1 MIASLRGV
9 VADIAGP
16 EVVVEVQGIGY
27 LLTVPDRSAM
37 RLSVGEEL
45 HLHTA
50 MVVRDDHVA
59 IFGFETRE
67 ELGLF
72 ALLRSV
78 NGVGPKMALAVL
90 GQMTPGAIHDAV
102 RSENDAAFRAVSG
115 VGAKTAK
122 LIVLSLQG
130 AFDHL
135 PRTAGETSTTSDV
148 SEVLKAS
155 VVQALVG
162 LGWTEKIAR
171 SGVEQV
177 LEAGSGEAVDASTL
191 LRDALSIL
199 GPQTNREPRR

>member
-9 VADIAGP
+9 VVDIAGP

-27 LLTVPDRSAM
+27 LITVPDRSAL

-59 IFGFETRE
+59 IFGFESRE

-102 RSENDAAFRAVSG
+102 LTENDAAFRAVSG

-135 PRTAGETSTTSDV
+135 PRTGGEHSTAPDV

-162 LGWTEKIAR
+162 LGWSEKIAR
-171 SGVEQV
+171 GGVEQV
-177 LEAGSGEAVDASTL
+177 LEAGSGEPVDASTL
-191 LRDALSIL
+191 LREALSIL

>member
-27 LLTVPDRSAM
+27 LVTVPDRSAL
-37 RLSVGEEL
+37 RFSVGEEL

-72 ALLRSV
+72 GLLRSV

-90 GQMTPGAIHDAV
+90 GHMTPGAIHDAV
-102 RSENDAAFRAVSG
+102 LTENDAAFRAVSG

-135 PRTAGETSTTSDV
+135 PTTAGEAPVVADI
-148 SEVLKAS
+148 SEVVRAS

-162 LGWTEKIAR
+162 LGWSEKIAR
-171 SGVEQV
+171 GGVEQV
-177 LEAGSGEAVDASTL
+177 LEAASGEPVDASTL
-191 LRDALSIL
+191 LREALSIL

>member
-27 LLTVPDRSAM
+27 LVTVPDRSAL
-37 RLSVGEEL
+37 RFSVGEEL

-50 MVVRDDHVA
+50 MVVRDDYVA

-72 ALLRSV
+72 GLLRSV

-102 RSENDAAFRAVSG
+102 LTENDAAFRAVSG

-135 PRTAGETSTTSDV
+135 PTTAGEAPVVADI
-148 SEVLKAS
+148 SEVVKAS

-162 LGWTEKIAR
+162 LGWSEKVAR
-171 SGVEQV
+171 GGVEQV
-177 LEAGSGEAVDASTL
+177 LEAASGEPVDASTL
-191 LRDALSIL
+191 LREALSIL

>member
-27 LLTVPDRSAM
+27 LVTVPDRSAL
-37 RLSVGEEL
+37 RFSVGEEL

-72 ALLRSV
+72 GLLRSV

-102 RSENDAAFRAVSG
+102 LTENDAAFRAVSG

-135 PRTAGETSTTSDV
+135 PPTAGEAPVAADI
-148 SEVLKAS
+148 SEVVKAS

-162 LGWTEKIAR
+162 LGWSEKIAR
-171 SGVEQV
+171 GGVEQV
-177 LEAGSGEAVDASTL
+177 LEAASGEPVDASTL
-191 LRDALSIL
+191 LREALSIL

>member
-27 LLTVPDRSAM
+27 LVTVPDRSAL
-37 RLSVGEEL
+37 RFSVGEEL

-59 IFGFETRE
+59 IFGFESRE

-72 ALLRSV
+72 GLLRSV

-102 RSENDAAFRAVSG
+102 LTENDAAFRAVSG

-135 PRTAGETSTTSDV
+135 PTTAGEAPVVADI
-148 SEVLKAS
+148 SEVVKAS

-162 LGWTEKIAR
+162 LGWSEKIAR
-171 SGVEQV
+171 GGVEQV
-177 LEAGSGEAVDASTL
+177 LEAASGEPVDASTL
-191 LRDALSIL
+191 LREALSIL

>member
-27 LLTVPDRSAM
+27 LVTVPDRSAL
-37 RLSVGEEL
+37 RFSVGEEL

-72 ALLRSV
+72 GLLRSV

-90 GQMTPGAIHDAV
+90 GHMTPGAIHDAV
-102 RSENDAAFRAVSG
+102 LTENDAAFRAVSG

-135 PRTAGETSTTSDV
+135 PTTAGEAPVVADI
-148 SEVLKAS
+148 SEVVWAS

-162 LGWTEKIAR
+162 LGWSEKIAR
-171 SGVEQV
+171 GGVEQV
-177 LEAGSGEAVDASTL
+177 LEAASGEPVDASTL
-191 LRDALSIL
+191 LREALSIL

>member
-27 LLTVPDRSAM
+27 LVTVPDRSAL
-37 RLSVGEEL
+37 RFSVGEEL

-72 ALLRSV
+72 GLLRSV

-90 GQMTPGAIHDAV
+90 GHMTPGAIHDAV
-102 RSENDAAFRAVSG
+102 LTENDAAFRAVSG

-135 PRTAGETSTTSDV
+135 PTTAGEGPVVADI
-148 SEVLKAS
+148 SEVVKAS

-162 LGWTEKIAR
+162 LGWSEKIAR
-171 SGVEQV
+171 GGVEQV
-177 LEAGSGEAVDASTL
+177 LEAASGEPVDASTL
-191 LRDALSIL
+191 LREALSIL

>member
-1 MIASLRGV
+1 VIAFLRGV

-27 LLTVPDRSAM
+27 LVTVPDRSAL

-72 ALLRSV
+72 GLLRSV

-102 RSENDAAFRAVSG
+102 LTENDAAFRAVSG

-135 PRTAGETSTTSDV
+135 PTTAGEAPVVADI
-148 SEVLKAS
+148 SEVVKAS

-162 LGWTEKIAR
+162 LGWSEKIAR
-171 SGVEQV
+171 GGVEQV
-177 LEAGSGEAVDASTL
+177 LEAASGEPVDASTL
-191 LRDALSIL
+191 LREALSIL

>member
-27 LLTVPDRSAM
+27 LVTVPDRSAL
-37 RLSVGEEL
+37 RFSVGEEL

-72 ALLRSV
+72 GLLRSV

-90 GQMTPGAIHDAV
+90 GHMTPGAIHDAV
-102 RSENDAAFRAVSG
+102 LTENDAAFRAVSG

-130 AFDHL
+130 VFDHL
-135 PRTAGETSTTSDV
+135 PTTAGEAPVVADI
-148 SEVLKAS
+148 SEVVKAS

-162 LGWTEKIAR
+162 LGWSEKIAR
-171 SGVEQV
+171 GGVEQV
-177 LEAGSGEAVDASTL
+177 LEAASGEPVDASTL
-191 LRDALSIL
+191 LREALSIL

>member
-27 LLTVPDRSAM
+27 LVTVPDRSAL
-37 RLSVGEEL
+37 RFSVGEEL

-72 ALLRSV
+72 GLLRSV

-102 RSENDAAFRAVSG
+102 LTENDAAFRAVSG

-135 PRTAGETSTTSDV
+135 PTTAGEPPVVADI
-148 SEVLKAS
+148 SEVVRAS

-162 LGWTEKIAR
+162 LGWSEKIAR
-171 SGVEQV
+171 GGVEQV
-177 LEAGSGEAVDASTL
+177 LEAASGEPVDASTL
-191 LRDALSIL
+191 LREALSIL

>member
-27 LLTVPDRSAM
+27 LVTVPDRSAL
-37 RLSVGEEL
+37 RFSVGEEL

-72 ALLRSV
+72 GLLRSV

-90 GQMTPGAIHDAV
+90 GHMTPGAIHDAV
-102 RSENDAAFRAVSG
+102 LTENDAAFRAVSG

-135 PRTAGETSTTSDV
+135 PTTAGEAPVVADI
-148 SEVLKAS
+148 SEVVKAS

-162 LGWTEKIAR
+162 LGWSEKIAR
-171 SGVEQV
+171 GGVEQV
-177 LEAGSGEAVDASTL
+177 LEAASGEPVDASTL
-191 LRDALSIL
+191 LREALSIL

>member
-102 RSENDAAFRAVSG
+102 LSEDDAAFRAVSG

-177 LEAGSGEAVDASTL
+177 LEAGSGEPVDASTL

>member
-27 LLTVPDRSAM
+27 LVTVPDRSAL
-37 RLSVGEEL
+37 RFSVGEEL

-72 ALLRSV
+72 GLLRSV

-90 GQMTPGAIHDAV
+90 GHMTPGAIHDAV
-102 RSENDAAFRAVSG
+102 LTENDAAFRAVSG

-135 PRTAGETSTTSDV
+135 PTTVGEAPVVADI
-148 SEVLKAS
+148 SEVVRAS

-162 LGWTEKIAR
+162 LGLSEKIAR
-171 SGVEQV
+171 GGVEQV
-177 LEAGSGEAVDASTL
+177 LEAASGEPVDASTL
-191 LRDALSIL
+191 LREALSIL

>member
-1 MIASLRGV
+1 MIASLRGL

-16 EVVVEVQGIGY
+16 DVVLEVQGIGY
-27 LLTVPDRSAM
+27 LVTVPDRSALH
-37 RLSVGEEL
+37 LSLGEEA
-45 HLHTA
+45 HLHTS

-59 IFGFETRE
+59 IFGFESRE

-78 NGVGPKMALAVL
+78 TGVGPKMALAVL

-102 RSENDAAFRAVSG
+102 LSENDAAFRAVSG

-130 AFDHL
+130 AFDHVS
-135 PRTAGETSTTSDV
+135 RSADNSAGSPSVPD
-148 SEVLKAS
+148 VLKAS
-155 VVQALVG
+155 VIQALVG
-162 LGWTEKIAR
+162 LGWSEKIAKT
-171 SGVEQV
+171 GVEQA
-177 LEAGSGEAVDASTL
+177 LEQRSVEPVDGSTL
-191 LRDALSIL
+191 LREALSIL

>member
-9 VADIAGP
+9 VADIGGP

-27 LLTVPDRSAM
+27 LVTVPDRSAL
-37 RLSVGEEL
+37 RLLVGEEL

-72 ALLRSV
+72 GLLRGV

-90 GQMTPGAIHDAV
+90 GHMTPGAIHDAV
-102 RSENDAAFRAVSG
+102 LTENDAAFRAVSG

-135 PRTAGETSTTSDV
+135 PTTAGEPPVVADI
-148 SEVLKAS
+148 SEVVRAS

-162 LGWTEKIAR
+162 LGWSEKIAR
-171 SGVEQV
+171 GGVEQV
-177 LEAGSGEAVDASTL
+177 LEAASGEPVDASTL
-191 LRDALSIL
+191 LREALSIL

>member
-27 LLTVPDRSAM
+27 LVTVPDRSAL
-37 RLSVGEEL
+37 RFSVGEEL

-72 ALLRSV
+72 GLLRSV

-90 GQMTPGAIHDAV
+90 GHMTPGAIHDAV
-102 RSENDAAFRAVSG
+102 LTENDAAFRAVSG

-135 PRTAGETSTTSDV
+135 PTTAGE
-148 SEVLKAS
+148 AP
-155 VVQALVG
+155 VV
-162 LGWTEKIAR
+162 
-171 SGVEQV
+171 
-177 LEAGSGEAVDASTL
+177 
-191 LRDALSIL
+191 
-199 GPQTNREPRR
+199 

>member
-27 LLTVPDRSAM
+27 LVTVPDRSAL
-37 RLSVGEEL
+37 RFSVGEEL

-72 ALLRSV
+72 GLLRSV

-102 RSENDAAFRAVSG
+102 LTENDAAFRAVSG

-135 PRTAGETSTTSDV
+135 PPTAGDAPV
-148 SEVLKAS
+148 AADISEVVKAS

-162 LGWTEKIAR
+162 LGWSEKIAR
-171 SGVEQV
+171 GGVEQV
-177 LEAGSGEAVDASTL
+177 LEAASGEPVDASTL
-191 LRDALSIL
+191 LREALSIL